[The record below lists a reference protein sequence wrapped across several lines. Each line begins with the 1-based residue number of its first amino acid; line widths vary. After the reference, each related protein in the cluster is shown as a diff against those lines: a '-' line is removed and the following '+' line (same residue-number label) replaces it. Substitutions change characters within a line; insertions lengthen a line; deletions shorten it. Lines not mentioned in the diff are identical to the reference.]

1 VSDLEQFDIAIVGAG
16 PAGSRCAWR
25 LASAGARVA
34 LVDGSHP
41 REKPCGG
48 GITGRAL
55 DIIRPAIDITSF
67 DAVAIEDAWFEHKSN
82 RVGISNERIVRVDGA
97 GSSCAA
103 CFRDFDGAL
112 LAAATSAG
120 ARFLGERVTNVV
132 ADASGWL
139 VSTRDRTIRAGWL
152 VGADGSNSFVRRRVS
167 APFDRAGP
175 LDCGSA
181 FSCGA
186 SRRMR
191 YRLRFEDRPAG
202 YLWSFPRRD
211 HLAVGICAQADESTA
226 GSAGP
231 AGVAMDCAQRLGR
244 RRSDR
249 TLRLGNPVAAGSERS
264 NESEPPARGG
274 CCSATPRGSS
284 IRSRAKASSSRCS
297 PPLRAA
303 DAVLA
308 AGDAADTYQRHLRD
322 SIYPELIRAARLKA
336 TFFRPNFTALL
347 LRALAESA
355 PIREIMIRLDCR
367 QADLSR
373 TQTPAGRH
381 PGTQVDDR
389 ADDLVKS
396 TISSFISR
404 DTRRARGRVP
414 PASSR

>member
-67 DAVAIEDAWFEHKSN
+67 DAVAIEDAWFEHNSN
-82 RVGISNERIVRVDGA
+82 RVGISMN
-97 GSSCAA
+97 GSSESTGLVVAA
-103 CFRDFDGAL
+103 RRDFDGAL

-167 APFDRAGP
+167 APFDRADLSIAVGFFVRGVTSHAVS
-175 LDCGSA
+175 LA
-181 FSCGA
+181 
-186 SRRMR
+186 
-191 YRLRFEDRPAG
+191 FEDRPAG

-211 HLAVGICAQADESTA
+211 HLAVGICAQADESTPA
-226 GSAGP
+226 ALAPLASRWIARNVSGAEAIERYGWAIPSLREATLERERAAGP
-231 AGVAMDCAQRLGR
+231 RWLLLG
-244 RRSDR
+244 D
-249 TLRLGNPVAAGSERS
+249 AAGLVDPITREGIFF
-264 NESEPPARGG
+264 ALQ
-274 CCSATPRGSS
+274 SAD
-284 IRSRAKASSSRCS
+284 A
-297 PPLRAA
+297 AA

-355 PIREIMIRLDCR
+355 PIREIMI
-367 QADLSR
+367 DLI
-373 TQTPAGRH
+373 AGRQTYR
-381 PGTQVDDR
+381 GLR
-389 ADDLVKS
+389 RRLVA
-396 TISSFISR
+396 
-404 DTRRARGRVP
+404 TRELRLMIALMT
-414 PASSR
+414 S

>member
-82 RVGISNERIVRVDGA
+82 RVGISMN
-97 GSSCAA
+97 GSSESTGLVVAA
-103 CFRDFDGAL
+103 RRDFDGAL

-167 APFDRAGP
+167 APFDRADLSIAVGFFVRGVTSHAVS
-175 LDCGSA
+175 LA
-181 FSCGA
+181 
-186 SRRMR
+186 
-191 YRLRFEDRPAG
+191 FEDRPAG

-211 HLAVGICAQADESTA
+211 HLAVGICAQADESTPA
-226 GSAGP
+226 ALAPLASRWIARNVSGAEAIERYGWAIPSLREATLERERAAGP
-231 AGVAMDCAQRLGR
+231 RWLLLG
-244 RRSDR
+244 D
-249 TLRLGNPVAAGSERS
+249 AAGLVDPITREGIFF
-264 NESEPPARGG
+264 ALQ
-274 CCSATPRGSS
+274 SAD
-284 IRSRAKASSSRCS
+284 A
-297 PPLRAA
+297 AA

-355 PIREIMIRLDCR
+355 PIREIMI
-367 QADLSR
+367 DLI
-373 TQTPAGRH
+373 AGRQTYR
-381 PGTQVDDR
+381 GLR
-389 ADDLVKS
+389 RRLVA
-396 TISSFISR
+396 
-404 DTRRARGRVP
+404 TRELRLMIALMT
-414 PASSR
+414 S